1 MYFEPISV
9 NIAQEGPIFLWW
21 STGNDTLLLK
31 NMTDAKTSRTVKI
44 LLVDDDHETL
54 GLISEF
60 LVEKGFELITAANG
74 EQAMTLVDKDVFH
87 IAIVDLHLPGMT
99 GSELLKLIKN
109 MRPHIQVIMITG
121 YGTIRDAVECMKL
134 GASDFITKPI
144 LLDHLLIAIDRI
156 TEETRLKEEAEL
168 AAYYKTLS
176 RTDELTGLY
185 NFRHL
190 VSLLKSEATRHIRYN
205 RIMSLAMIDIDNFK
219 NYNDSNGHEEG
230 NELLTRLAHIFRHNT
245 RNCDILAR
253 YGGEEFVII
262 FPETSLEEAMVV
274 SERICKTVVVSLGV
288 SVTIGLAGLP
298 HHTVDCNDLLRM
310 ADRAMYWGKEHGKNQ
325 IVIYSDAI
333 DTCK

>member
-1 MYFEPISV
+1 MADI
-9 NIAQEGPIFLWW
+9 
-21 STGNDTLLLK
+21 
-31 NMTDAKTSRTVKI
+31 KTNRKTRI
-44 LLVDDDHETL
+44 LLVDDEEETL
-54 GLISEF
+54 DLISEY
-60 LVEKGFELITAANG
+60 LKEKDFDLSLAVNA
-74 EQAMTLVDKDVFH
+74 EQAMNMVEQDAYQ

-99 GSELLKLIKN
+99 GSELLKSVKK
-109 MRPHIQVIMITG
+109 MRSHIQVIMITG

-144 LLDHLLIAIDRI
+144 LLDHLLITINRI
-156 TEETRLKEEAEL
+156 LEETRLKEEAEL

-190 VSLLKSEATRHIRYN
+190 ISMLKNEVTRHLRYS

-219 NYNDSNGHEEG
+219 QFNDTHGHEEG

-262 FPETSLEEAMVV
+262 FPETSLDEAMVV
-274 SERICKTVVVSLGV
+274 SERICKTVVSTLDV
-288 SVTIGLAGLP
+288 SVTIGIAALP
-298 HHTVDCNDLLRM
+298 KHTTDYNELLRM
-310 ADRAMYWGKEHGKNQ
+310 ADRAMYWGKQHGKNQ
-325 IVIYSDAI
+325 ITIYDGAI
-333 DTCK
+333 AT